1 MFFFSKPF
9 IGDLDYKIIRDCC
22 KIWDEYWILRK
33 NSWKSKCSGNAR
45 NQVRRLRYRFSNRMS
60 GSILNIWILQFF
72 YALVDFVAIVLFI
85 VVSDLC
91 QICWFLF
98 DQSWLR
104 RLKVMLLSCVN
115 HTEQTSNEIFYLF
128 GCSSIMYLFSNDR
141 HMGDNAWSLPIMGFQ
156 SGLEC
161 VWYSK

>member
-22 KIWDEYWILRK
+22 KIWDEYWMLRK
-33 NSWKSKCSGNAR
+33 NSFENLNALEMPGIRSGGCVTDLPIGWSDLNSSIFLCPCGFCGNR
-45 NQVRRLRYRFSNRMS
+45 SLYRGVRS
-60 GSILNIWILQFF
+60 
-72 YALVDFVAIVLFI
+72 
-85 VVSDLC
+85 VSDC

-115 HTEQTSNEIFYLF
+115 HTDTAVRLHVYSVFVKSIEQELKIQWEYRSHRNFDFKRPYLGNEK
-128 GCSSIMYLFSNDR
+128 
-141 HMGDNAWSLPIMGFQ
+141 W
-156 SGLEC
+156 
-161 VWYSK
+161 

>member
-60 GSILNIWILQFF
+60 GSILNIWILQFI

-91 QICWFLF
+91 QTVRSVGFCLINPGWEDWKWCCCLVLTI
-98 DQSWLR
+98 QSKHR
-104 RLKVMLLSCVN
+104 MKFF
-115 HTEQTSNEIFYLF
+115 IYL
-128 GCSSIMYLFSNDR
+128 
-141 HMGDNAWSLPIMGFQ
+141 AVVQ
-156 SGLEC
+156 
-161 VWYSK
+161 